1 MKTETDFHAATRP
14 RLLAVTAELLE
25 ALYDPA
31 SVQVLSTLR
40 PEDMHPGGARVPGT
54 SWELAPATATRAM
67 RALLAV
73 RGVQADALVEA
84 LAQADQVARYAVI
97 AGQPP
102 PTLASLYQHC
112 TRDTAAPG
120 SDSLDAALKAL
131 HDIADKL
138 LTPTQSRRIAQLCE
152 QVRAQPASLDAMPV
166 QQYIA
171 GFVRNAP

>member
-112 TRDTAAPG
+112 TRDINAPG
-120 SDSLDAALKAL
+120 GDGLEAALK
-131 HDIADKL
+131 HL
-138 LTPTQSRRIAQLCE
+138 LAAAEKIFTPTQSRRIAQLC
-152 QVRAQPASLDAMPV
+152 QLLRADPAKLDVIQV
-166 QQYIA
+166 QQYVA
-171 GFVRNAP
+171 GLVRNSP

>member
-1 MKTETDFHAATRP
+1 MPNDVEFHAAPRQ
-14 RLLAVTAELLE
+14 RLLALSAALLQG
-25 ALYDPA
+25 LYDPGA
-31 SVQVLSTLR
+31 VKVLATLG
-40 PEDMHPGGARVPGT
+40 PADMRPGGARVPGT
-54 SWELAPATATRAM
+54 SYELEAATAAQAM
-67 RALLAV
+67 RGLLALTGV
-73 RGVQADALVEA
+73 RADALVQA
-84 LAQADQVARYAVI
+84 LAEADMAARYAVL
-97 AGQPP
+97 AGLPP